1 LPGNHTHSTEEID
14 RPRGVLIQAAVLA
27 ATTTFIAIR
36 ASRVIREFEVLF
48 KGFGT
53 ELDALTRFLMA
64 VPDAWWVLA
73 LASIALLLWIGRRS
87 RAPQIEI
94 RRMKLAL
101 GALTIATGVSV
112 AIAIIGL
119 YLPIFKLGAVV

>member
-1 LPGNHTHSTEEID
+1 
-14 RPRGVLIQAAVLA
+14 
-27 ATTTFIAIR
+27 
-36 ASRVIREFEVLF
+36 
-48 KGFGT
+48 
-53 ELDALTRFLMA
+53 MA